1 MSRFAAR
8 LNAQEKLQSVK
19 EASSASSNGWRQ
31 FAATCSLNRAAIVV
45 QKHRMS
51 RSMKRDISVVNTA
64 RKSNTE
70 AGFQIPLRH
79 ELEARFTDDL
89 IAFLLEL
96 H

>member
-8 LNAQEKLQSVK
+8 LNVQEKLQSVK

-31 FAATCSLNRAAIVV
+31 FAAACSLKRAAIVV
-45 QKHRMS
+45 QNHRMS
-51 RSMKRDISVVNTA
+51 RSMKSDITVCHVA

-79 ELEARFTDDL
+79 ELETRLTGNRTAC
-89 IAFLLEL
+89 LLEL